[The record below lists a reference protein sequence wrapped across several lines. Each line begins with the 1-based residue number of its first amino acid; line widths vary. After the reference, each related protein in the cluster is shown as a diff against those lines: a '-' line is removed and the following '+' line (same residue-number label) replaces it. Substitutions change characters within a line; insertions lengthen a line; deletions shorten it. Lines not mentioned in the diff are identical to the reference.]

1 MYLTNLMTVMQ
12 TAMMA
17 SVKLTVPADRLGLGF
32 GAGLA
37 YPADNLSQGQFPVP
51 HNPEPEQFRSRQVES
66 ATQMRK
72 QTRTDTAD
80 AVPPASLAGCLPPG
94 SSAVRASWPVSTTGT
109 SRNCVSGACVRVRI
123 GGDCHSPARTDE
135 KHASARI
142 ATPAA
147 TAGK

>member
-1 MYLTNLMTVMQ
+1 MSLTNLMTVMK
-12 TAMMA
+12 TVAMA

-32 GAGLA
+32 GAGDA

-51 HNPEPEQFRSRQVES
+51 HNPEPEPFRSWQVES

-72 QTRTDTAD
+72 QTLPDTAD
-80 AVPPASLAGCLPPG
+80 AVPPASLAGCLPGP
-94 SSAVRASWPVSTTGT
+94 SADRVWCPVTDTDP
-109 SRNCVSGACVRVRI
+109 SRNRNSEVCVRVRI
-123 GGDCHSPARTDE
+123 GGDCHSPARLDE
-135 KHASARI
+135 KHALARI